1 MNRSLHLGTYFGIP
15 VKVHWSFSFTLVL
28 IGFIGFSNGMDIK
41 GTLTLGALVMTLFLC
56 VVLHEYGHALTA
68 RRFGIKTRDII
79 LSPIGGIARLEDLP
93 ERPLHEMLI
102 AIAGPLVNIVIAFF
116 LIGLLVF
123 GFNEPIIPHT
133 VSDHL
138 KEPSDF
144 LRALIAINFLL
155 FFFNLIPAFPMD
167 GGRILRALLAVKMGR
182 SKATTIAS
190 IIGRIMAIG
199 FVFYAAYNSQ
209 VTLGIIGV
217 FIFIM
222 AGYENRDVQI
232 KSSLKGGFA
241 HMIMRTNWTRIHIS
255 DDMAKLIDIYKR
267 GGERSFLVYDSLGYI
282 VGGVPEA
289 FIVDAIKNQDDYL
302 PVVDRLTNRLAYASP
317 DTSLLDIYQTL
328 AQQKAA
334 MVLIKEGEQL
344 LGWIDKDIL
353 GRYMDSKS

>member
-1 MNRSLHLGTYFGIP
+1 
-15 VKVHWSFSFTLVL
+15 
-28 IGFIGFSNGMDIK
+28 
-41 GTLTLGALVMTLFLC
+41 
-56 VVLHEYGHALTA
+56 
-68 RRFGIKTRDII
+68 
-79 LSPIGGIARLEDLP
+79 
-93 ERPLHEMLI
+93 
-102 AIAGPLVNIVIAFF
+102 
-116 LIGLLVF
+116 
-123 GFNEPIIPHT
+123 
-133 VSDHL
+133 
-138 KEPSDF
+138 
-144 LRALIAINFLL
+144 
-155 FFFNLIPAFPMD
+155 
-167 GGRILRALLAVKMGR
+167 
-182 SKATTIAS
+182 
-190 IIGRIMAIG
+190 MAIG